1 MTDTANA
8 LGSQSGESDAV
19 VSAVDTIDGGRHLVV
34 ADISQDDAWL
44 AMDSAWTV
52 SLDERR

>member
-8 LGSQSGESDAV
+8 LGCQSGEGDDV

-34 ADISQDDAWL
+34 ADITRDDAWV
-44 AMDSAWTV
+44 AMDSARTV
-52 SLDERR
+52 SLNKWR